1 MDPKDH
7 DILIEIKTQVTRL
20 ISDVKDLKDDT
31 ARRVE
36 KVEQDKMSRKEFEEA
51 QLDHEKA
58 HKLHDSQL
66 AKHEKRIDF
75 LISAYWKAIGA
86 LAALELIARFI
97 PQITRLFL

>member
-36 KVEQDKMSRKEFEEA
+36 SVEREKVSKSEFSEA
-51 QLDHEKA
+51 QIDHEKA
-58 HKLHDSQL
+58 HKLHEAQL
-66 AKHEKRIDF
+66 AKHDKRIDF
-75 LISAYWKAIGA
+75 LISAYWKAVGA
-86 LAALELIARFI
+86 LVALEVVARYI
-97 PQITRLFL
+97 PQLTKLFS